1 MSNTLTNV
9 KDIKVAQKALMP
21 FTANLMPVTS
31 FSTNFGPQAAVDRLD
46 PVVTTLGKV
55 GGGGYGSGLLDMQRE
70 NNRLTRDT
78 NLIITGLH
86 ETVKKLS
93 GGRQAVFA

>member
-1 MSNTLTNV
+1 VVESI
-9 KDIKVAQKALMP
+9 KDAIPKPEEVEKIVGTPRKASDTGSGLAPQK
-21 FTANLMPVTS
+21 
-31 FSTNFGPQAAVDRLD
+31 AAVDRLD

>member
-31 FSTNFGPQAAVDRLD
+31 FSTNFFFHRRSSLAPSPGHRM
-46 PVVTTLGKV
+46 G
-55 GGGGYGSGLLDMQRE
+55 
-70 NNRLTRDT
+70 
-78 NLIITGLH
+78 
-86 ETVKKLS
+86 
-93 GGRQAVFA
+93 VFV